1 LPRPGKRGAP
11 SSSKQ
16 ERVHGAFLTIL
27 DGREAGKE
35 VPIEEG
41 LTIGRTVDNGVVV
54 VDAGV
59 SRRHAQIR
67 CEGGVYTLQDMG
79 SANGTILNDQK
90 VTGVEVLRSGDI
102 IIVGATGMQFTAP
115 EDSRPIIGE
124 STRLA
129 NLGDV
134 EGGGRDTDPGAAAAD
149 KAKRKPVILAAI
161 VALLVAVVGGLG
173 FGVYKLLQTAEVLGP
188 PDLSSEVIPVSD
200 SNDFFD
206 RSFGYGRFD
215 EQHPSMATFSFN
227 YLRGKVTIQYAAW
240 GIESQGEVQIAVNGT
255 MLGTVP
261 TTGGA
266 WRYGL
271 YQEVPRP
278 LLRPGPGNLVTFRQ
292 TRDDAWEIGYVRIKQ
307 DPLLPPNPAE
317 AENQIQLARKLHED
331 RDVEPANL
339 WNAML
344 KYRLAADL
352 LELANPRP
360 PAYQDAVQMADR
372 INLEL
377 NEVFQQGRFSA
388 ERAYRFGDVEQ
399 AREFVLRTVAY
410 FPDHRDVRYRELEQ
424 YLQALES
431 GE

>member
-1 LPRPGKRGAP
+1 MPRPGKRGGAA
-11 SSSKQ
+11 SKQ
-16 ERVHGAFLTIL
+16 ERPVGAYLTIL

-35 VPIEEG
+35 VALG
-41 LTIGRTVDNGVVV
+41 DDLTIGRTNENGVVV

-59 SRRHAQIR
+59 SRKHAQIR

-90 VTGVEVLRSGDI
+90 ISGIEVLRTGDV

-115 EDSRPIIGE
+115 DDSRPMIGE

-129 NLGDV
+129 NVSDV
-134 EGGGRDTDPGAAAAD
+134 EGGGRDTDPGVAAAG
-149 KAKRKPVILAAI
+149 KAKRKPQMLAAL
-161 VALLVAVVGGLG
+161 AGLLVLVLGGLG
-173 FGVYKLLQTAEVLGP
+173 YGIFKLLQTADVIGP

-215 EQHPSMATFSFN
+215 EQHPSMASFSFN
-227 YLRGKVTIQYAAW
+227 YLRGKATIQYAAW
-240 GIESQGEVQIAVNGT
+240 GIETQGEVQIAVNGT
-255 MLGTVP
+255 VLGTVP

-271 YQEVPRP
+271 YQEIPRN
-278 LLRPGPGNLVTFRQ
+278 LLRPGPGNVVTFRQ

-317 AENQIQLARKLHED
+317 ADNQIQLARKLHED

-360 PAYQDAVQMADR
+360 PAYQDAVDMADR
-372 INLEL
+372 INVEL

-388 ERAYRFGDVEQ
+388 ERAYRFGDVDQ

-424 YLQALES
+424 YIQALES

>member
-1 LPRPGKRGAP
+1 LPRPGKRGAA
-11 SSSKQ
+11 SKSRE
-16 ERVHGAFLTIL
+16 ERVPGAFLTIL

-35 VPIEEG
+35 VTIEEG
-41 LTIGRTVDNGVVV
+41 LTIGRTIENAVVV

-59 SRRHAQIR
+59 SRQHAQIR
-67 CEGGVYTLQDMG
+67 CEGGVYTLSDLG

-90 VTGVEVLRSGDI
+90 ISGVEVLRSDDV

-115 EDSRPIIGE
+115 EDGKPMFGE

-134 EGGGRDTDPGAAAAD
+134 EGGGRDTDPGIAAGARAG
-149 KAKRKPVILAAI
+149 KRSAVLGAI
-161 VALLVAVVGGLG
+161 VALLVAVVGGLL
-173 FGVYKLLQTAEVLGP
+173 FGGYKLLQKAEVIGP

-200 SNDFFD
+200 SNEFFD
-206 RSFGYGRFD
+206 KSFGYGRFD
-215 EQHPSMATFSFN
+215 EQHPSMVTFSFN
-227 YLRGKVTIQYAAW
+227 YLRGRATIQYAAW
-240 GIESQGEVQIAVNGT
+240 GVETQGEVQMAVNGT
-255 MLGTVP
+255 VVGTVP

-271 YQEVPRP
+271 YQEIPRQ
-278 LLRPGPGNLVTFRQ
+278 LLRPGPDNFVTFRQ
-292 TRDDAWEIGYVRIKQ
+292 TRDDAWEVGYLRIKQ
-307 DPLLPPNPAE
+307 DPLLPPNPTE
-317 AENQIQLARKLHED
+317 ADNQIQLARKLHED

-360 PAYQDAVQMADR
+360 QAYRDAVEMADR
-372 INLEL
+372 INIEL

-388 ERAYRFGDVEQ
+388 ERAYRFGDLEQ
-399 AREFVLRTVAY
+399 ARDFVLRTIAY

-424 YLQALES
+424 YTQALDS

>member
-1 LPRPGKRGAP
+1 MPRPGKRGAP
-11 SSSKQ
+11 AKQ
-16 ERVHGAFLTIL
+16 ERAEGAYLTIL

-41 LTIGRTVDNGVVV
+41 LTIGRTVENGVVV
-54 VDAGV
+54 VDGGV
-59 SRRHAQIR
+59 SRKHAQIR

-90 VTGVEVLRSGDI
+90 ITGVEVLRTGDV

-115 EDSRPIIGE
+115 EEGKPMIGE

-129 NLGDV
+129 NLADV
-134 EGGGRDTDPGAAAAD
+134 DGPASDTNPGIAAPGGG
-149 KAKRKPVILAAI
+149 KRKPPMLALLG
-161 VALLVAVVGGLG
+161 ALLVAVVAGLG
-173 FGVYKLLQTAEVLGP
+173 LGVYKLLQGTEVLGP

-200 SNDFFD
+200 SNEFFD

-227 YLRGKVTIQYAAW
+227 YLRGKATIQYAAW
-240 GIESQGEVQIAVNGT
+240 GIETQGEVQIAVNGT
-255 MLGTVP
+255 VVAAVP

-271 YQEVPRP
+271 YQEIPRQ
-278 LLRPGPGNLVTFRQ
+278 LLRPGAGNIVTFRQ
-292 TRDDAWEIGYVRIKQ
+292 NRDDAWEIGYVRIKQ

-317 AENQIQLARKLHED
+317 ADNQIQLARKLHED

-352 LELANPRP
+352 LELASPRP
-360 PAYQDAVQMADR
+360 QAYDEAVGMADR
-372 INLEL
+372 INVEL

-388 ERAYRFGDVEQ
+388 EREYRFGNVEA
-399 AREFVLRTVAY
+399 ARDFVLRTVAY

-424 YLQALES
+424 YLQALEG

>member
-1 LPRPGKRGAP
+1 MPRPGKRGAA
-11 SSSKQ
+11 SSSKK
-16 ERVHGAFLTIL
+16 EREPGAFLTIL

-35 VPIEEG
+35 VVIEEG
-41 LTIGRTVDNGVVV
+41 LTIGRTIENAVVV

-59 SRRHAQIR
+59 SRQHARIR
-67 CEGGVYTLQDMG
+67 CEGGVYTLQDLG

-90 VTGVEVLRSGDI
+90 ISGVEVLRTGDV

-115 EDSRPIIGE
+115 EDGKPMIGE

-129 NLGDV
+129 NVGDID
-134 EGGGRDTDPGAAAAD
+134 GGGRDTDPGLAAGA
-149 KAKRKPVILAAI
+149 KAGRRPVVLGAI
-161 VALLVAVVGGLG
+161 VAVLVAVVGGLV
-173 FGVYKLLQTAEVLGP
+173 FGGYKLLQNAEVIGP

-200 SNDFFD
+200 SNEFFD
-206 RSFGYGRFD
+206 KSFGYGRFD

-227 YLRGKVTIQYAAW
+227 YLRGKATIQYAAW
-240 GIESQGEVQIAVNGT
+240 GIETQGEVQIAVNGT
-255 MLGTVP
+255 VLGTVP

-271 YQEVPRP
+271 YQEIPRQ

-292 TRDDAWEIGYVRIKQ
+292 TRDDAWEVGYLRIKQ
-307 DPLLPPNPAE
+307 DPLLPPNPTE
-317 AENQIQLARKLHED
+317 ADNQIQLARKLHED

-360 PAYQDAVQMADR
+360 QAYRDAVEMADR
-372 INLEL
+372 INIEL

-424 YLQALES
+424 YLQALDS